1 MDVIPEW
8 WANESLAILEETL
21 GVANL
26 VHRDFSTLIASHD
39 DAVNARRP
47 AAFSTKRKPQFDS
60 PVNLWHEYKTTTQE
74 PTLTNWI

>member
-1 MDVIPEW
+1 MGLIPEL
-8 WANESLAILEETL
+8 WATESLAILEETM
-21 GVANL
+21 GVTNL
-26 VHRDFSTLIASHD
+26 VHRDFSPMVASHAD
-39 DAVNARRP
+39 VVNTRRP